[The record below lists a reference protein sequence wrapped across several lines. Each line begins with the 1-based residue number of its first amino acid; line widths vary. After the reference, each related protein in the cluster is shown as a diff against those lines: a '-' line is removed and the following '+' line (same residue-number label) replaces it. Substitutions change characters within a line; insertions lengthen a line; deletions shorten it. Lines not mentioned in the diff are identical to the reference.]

1 MLILS
6 VILGLATKQVDYTA
20 AFVQAPIDRDPDWDQ
35 LSPSE
40 RERRGVFLD
49 MSRGFKEP
57 GKVLRLKRSLYGLKQ
72 SPRNFFAHLKEKL
85 ELIGFESI
93 ADVDPCLFI
102 SDNVICLVYIDDT
115 LFFSPKQEY
124 IDQVIDKLHH
134 EQEMDLEVEQDVA
147 GFLGVHLDHDPSTG
161 CIKLTQT
168 GLIKHIIDTLG
179 VGDDPIKLTPSRR
192 EPLVMDKDGDAPNG
206 TYGYPSVVG
215 MLQYLHAHSRPDITY
230 AVSQCARYVHCTKRS
245 HEIALEHIGRYL
257 KGTIDQG
264 LVLRP
269 DGTLNID
276 NYVDADFA
284 GLWPYEDKQDPS
296 CVKSRTGFA
305 ICISSCPIIW
315 QSKLQDMIALST
327 MEAEYNALSTSM
339 RELLPV
345 QRLVHAIGKSIG
357 LSDDRLTTIKTTV
370 WEDNAGALT
379 LARMEPGCMTPRSKH
394 YAIKYHWFRS
404 LLKPNKIVI
413 EKIDTSKQRADILTK
428 GLVHPK
434 FIEIRKLLCGW

>member
-1 MLILS
+1 
-6 VILGLATKQVDYTA
+6 
-20 AFVQAPIDRDPDWDQ
+20 
-35 LSPSE
+35 
-40 RERRGVFLD
+40 
-49 MSRGFKEP
+49 
-57 GKVLRLKRSLYGLKQ
+57 
-72 SPRNFFAHLKEKL
+72 
-85 ELIGFESI
+85 
-93 ADVDPCLFI
+93 
-102 SDNVICLVYIDDT
+102 
-115 LFFSPKQEY
+115 
-124 IDQVIDKLHH
+124 
-134 EQEMDLEVEQDVA
+134 
-147 GFLGVHLDHDPSTG
+147 
-161 CIKLTQT
+161 
-168 GLIKHIIDTLG
+168 
-179 VGDDPIKLTPSRR
+179 
-192 EPLVMDKDGDAPNG
+192 
-206 TYGYPSVVG
+206 
-215 MLQYLHAHSRPDITY
+215 MLQYLHAHSHPDITY

-296 CVKSRTGFA
+296 CVKSRMGFA

-327 MEAEYNALSTSM
+327 MEAEYNALSTRSM

-379 LARMEPGCMTPRSKH
+379 LARMEPGRMTPRSKH